1 MHETASRL
9 TLGRILIFWLPLAA
23 TWIMMA
29 VEGPFLSA
37 IIARLAD
44 PTLNLASY
52 GVAFSVALLVEAP
65 IIMVMSATTALV
77 RDRASLDT
85 MKRFVYAL
93 SAIITLIMV
102 GLTLPPVFSFVA
114 QGIIRLPSD
123 VAHLSHLACIAL
135 IPWPGAIGYRRFYQ
149 GILIRNNRTRFV
161 AYGTVVR
168 LSGMGGSALVLAL
181 WTDVPGALVG
191 GCSLAAGVVAE
202 AAATR
207 KMAGGVVRELQHSPE
222 VRQSPLTYARISRF
236 YFPLA
241 LTTILALGV
250 RPVVTFFLGQSK
262 MAIESLAVF
271 PVVHSLV
278 FLFISLSISY
288 QEVIIALLGDEQE
301 NYIPL
306 RNFAL
311 ILALAAGGGLGLL
324 AFTPLSTIWFHQ
336 VSGLSMYLAEF
347 SSVPVQIMTLI
358 PFFWVLVCLQRGVL
372 VNAEQTAPI
381 TKATVAQV
389 STVVVVLVVTIYF
402 LDMVGIIGA
411 ALALVL
417 GGIAGCA
424 YLVPWFLALRRKASA
439 ASSSFETAL

>member
-1 MHETASRL
+1 MHETANRL
-9 TLGRILIFWLPLAA
+9 TLGRILVFWLPLAA

-52 GVAFSVALLVEAP
+52 GVAFSIALLVEAP

-77 RDRASLDT
+77 RDRASLAT

-93 SAIITLIMV
+93 SAIITLIMI
-102 GLTLPPVFSFVA
+102 GLTVPPVFSFVA
-114 QGIIRLPSD
+114 QGIIRLPPD
-123 VAHLSHLACIAL
+123 VAHLSHLACVAL

-149 GILIRNNRTRFV
+149 GVLIRNNRTRFV

-181 WTDVPGALVG
+181 LTDLPGALVG

-222 VRQSPLTYARISRF
+222 VRQNPLTYARISRF

-288 QEVIIALLGDEQE
+288 QEVMIALLGDEQE

-311 ILALAAGGGLGLL
+311 ILALIAGGGLGLL
-324 AFTPLSTIWFHQ
+324 AFTPLSTIWFHH

-347 SSVPVQIMTLI
+347 STVPVQIMTLI

-417 GGIAGCA
+417 GGVAGCA
-424 YLVPWFLALRRKASA
+424 YLVPWFLALRRKANA
-439 ASSSFETAL
+439 ASSPFETAV

>member
-1 MHETASRL
+1 MHTDQPRL
-9 TLGRILIFWLPLAA
+9 SPGKILIFWLPLAA
-23 TWIMMA
+23 TWLMMA

-37 IIARLAD
+37 IIARLTD

-77 RDRASLDT
+77 RDRASMAT
-85 MKRFVYAL
+85 MKRFVYVL
-93 SAIITLIMV
+93 SAVITLIMA
-102 GLTLPPVFSFVA
+102 GLTLPPIFSFLA
-114 QGIIRLPSD
+114 QGIIRLPPD

-161 AYGTVVR
+161 AYGTVIR
-168 LSGMGGSALVLAL
+168 LIGMGGTAGILAL
-181 WTDVPGALVG
+181 LTDVPGALVG

-207 KMAGGVVRELQHSPE
+207 LMAGGVVRRLQEFEGQRHI
-222 VRQSPLTYARISRF
+222 PLTYARISKF

-271 PVVHSLV
+271 PVIHSLV

-288 QEVIIALLGDEQE
+288 QEVIIALIGDKQE
-301 NYIPL
+301 NYLPL
-306 RNFAL
+306 RNFAFF
-311 ILALAAGGGLGLL
+311 LALGAGGGLGLI
-324 AFTPLSTIWFHQ
+324 AFTPLSTIWFHH
-336 VSGLSMYLAEF
+336 VSGLSLHLSEF
-347 SSVPVQIMTLI
+347 SALPVQIMVMI
-358 PFFWVLVCLQRGVL
+358 PFLWVAVSVQRGTL
-372 VNAEQTAPI
+372 VSAEITAPI
-381 TKATVAQV
+381 TKATIAQV
-389 STVVVVLVVTIYF
+389 STVVLVLMITIYF

-411 ALALVL
+411 ALALAF

-424 YLVPWFLALRRKASA
+424 YLIPWFLDLRRKAA
-439 ASSSFETAL
+439 AVSGSKS

>member
-1 MHETASRL
+1 MHAQPNRL
-9 TLGRILIFWLPLAA
+9 TLGRIFIFWIPLAA
-23 TWIMMA
+23 TWLMMA

-52 GVAFSVALLVEAP
+52 GVAFSVALMVEAP

-77 RDRASLDT
+77 RDRYSLAT

-93 SAIITLIMV
+93 SAVITLIMAF
-102 GLTLPPVFSFVA
+102 LTLPPVFSLLA
-114 QGIIRLPSD
+114 QGLIRLPPD
-123 VAHLSHLACIAL
+123 VARISHLACIAL

-149 GILIRNNRTRFV
+149 GILIRNNKTRFV

-168 LSGMGGSALVLAL
+168 LTGMGGTAWVLAL
-181 WTDVPGALVG
+181 FTDIPGALVG
-191 GCSLAAGVVAE
+191 GCALAAGVVAE

-207 KMAGGVVRELQHSPE
+207 KMASGVVRELEHSQE
-222 VRQSPLTYARISRF
+222 TRQSPLTYTRISKF

-250 RPVVTFFLGQSK
+250 RPVVTFFLGQSN

-278 FLFISLSISY
+278 FVFISLSISY
-288 QEVIIALLGDEQE
+288 QEVIIALIGDRQE
-301 NYIPL
+301 NYLPL

-311 ILALAAGGGLGLL
+311 ILALCAGGGLGLI
-324 AFTPLSTIWFHQ
+324 AFTPLSTIWFHH
-336 VSGLSMYLAEF
+336 VSGLSLHLAGF
-347 SSVPVQIMTLI
+347 STAPVQIMTLI
-358 PFFWVLVCLQRGVL
+358 PFLWVLVCLQRGVL
-372 VNAEQTAPI
+372 LSAEISAPI

-389 STVVVVLVVTIYF
+389 STVVLILIITIHL

-417 GGIAGCA
+417 GGIAGCT
-424 YLVPWFLALRRKASA
+424 YLVPWFLSLRRQAVA
-439 ASSSFETAL
+439 PFG

>member
-1 MHETASRL
+1 MHTDTNQLS
-9 TLGRILIFWLPLAA
+9 LGHIFVFWLPLAA
-23 TWIMMA
+23 TWLMMA

-77 RDRASLDT
+77 RDRASMAT
-85 MKRFVYAL
+85 MKRFVYVL
-93 SAIITLIMV
+93 SAVITLIMA
-102 GLTLPPVFSFVA
+102 GLTLPPIFSFLA
-114 QGIIRLPSD
+114 QGIIRLPPD

-168 LSGMGGSALVLAL
+168 LTGMGGTALAL
-181 WTDVPGALVG
+181 ALFTEVPGALVG

-207 KMAGGVVRELQHSPE
+207 LMAGGVVRKLQEHE
-222 VRQSPLTYARISRF
+222 GQRYIPLTYARISKF
-236 YFPLA
+236 YIPLA

-288 QEVIIALLGDEQE
+288 QEVIIALIGDNQE
-301 NYIPL
+301 NYFPL

-311 ILALAAGGGLGLL
+311 LLAVFAGGGLGLI

-336 VSGLSMYLAEF
+336 VSGLSLELARF
-347 SSVPVQIMTLI
+347 SAAPVQIMTLI
-358 PFFWVLVCLQRGVL
+358 PFVWVLVCLQRGVL
-372 VNAEQTAPI
+372 VNAEITAPI
-381 TKATVAQV
+381 TKATIAQV
-389 STVVVVLVVTIYF
+389 STVVLVLTASIYF
-402 LDMVGIIGA
+402 LDIVGIIGA

-417 GGIAGCA
+417 GGMVGCA
-424 YLVPWFLALRRKASA
+424 YQVPWFLALRRKAA
-439 ASSSFETAL
+439 VASGSTP

>member
-1 MHETASRL
+1 MHAQLDRL
-9 TLGRILIFWLPLAA
+9 TLGRIFVFWIPLAA
-23 TWIMMA
+23 TWLMMA

-52 GVAFSVALLVEAP
+52 GVAFSVALMVEAP

-77 RDRASLDT
+77 RDRYSLAT

-93 SAIITLIMV
+93 SAVITLIMAF
-102 GLTLPPVFSFVA
+102 LTLPPVFSFLA
-114 QGIIRLPSD
+114 QGLIRLPPD
-123 VAHLSHLACIAL
+123 VARISHLACIAL

-149 GILIRNNRTRFV
+149 GILIRNNKTRFV

-168 LSGMGGSALVLAL
+168 LTGMGGTAWVLAMF
-181 WTDVPGALVG
+181 TDIPGALVG
-191 GCSLAAGVVAE
+191 GCALAAGVLAE

-207 KMAGGVVRELQHSPE
+207 KMASGVVRELEHSQE
-222 VRQSPLTYARISRF
+222 ARQKPLTYTRIFKF

-250 RPVVTFFLGQSK
+250 RPVVTFFLGQSN

-278 FLFISLSISY
+278 FVFISLSISY
-288 QEVIIALLGDEQE
+288 QEVIIALIGDRQE
-301 NYIPL
+301 NYLPL

-311 ILALAAGGGLGLL
+311 ILALGAGGGLGLI

-336 VSGLSMYLAEF
+336 VSGLSLHLAGF
-347 SSVPVQIMTLI
+347 STTPVQIMTLI
-358 PFFWVLVCLQRGVL
+358 PFLWVLVCLQRGVL
-372 VNAEQTAPI
+372 LSAEISAPI

-389 STVVVVLVVTIYF
+389 ITVVLILIATIHL

-417 GGIAGCA
+417 GGGAGCA
-424 YLVPWFLALRRKASA
+424 YLVPWFLSLRRQAVA
-439 ASSSFETAL
+439 AAG

>member
-1 MHETASRL
+1 MHTDPNRL
-9 TLGRILIFWLPLAA
+9 SLGHILVFWLPLAA
-23 TWIMMA
+23 TWLMMA

-37 IIARLAD
+37 VIARLAD

-52 GVAFSVALLVEAP
+52 GVAFSIALLVEAP

-77 RDRASLDT
+77 RDRASMAT
-85 MKRFVYAL
+85 MKRFVYTL
-93 SAIITLIMV
+93 SAGITLLMA
-102 GLTLPPVFSFVA
+102 GLTLPPVFSLVA
-114 QGIIRLPSD
+114 EGIIRLPAD
-123 VAHLSHLACIAL
+123 VAHISHLACIAL

-168 LSGMGGSALVLAL
+168 LAGMGGTALVLAMF
-181 WTDVPGALVG
+181 TDLPGALVG
-191 GCSLAAGVVAE
+191 GCSLALGVISE

-207 KMAGGVVRELQHSPE
+207 MMAGGVVRKLLEFEGQRHA
-222 VRQSPLTYARISRF
+222 PLTYTRISKF

-250 RPVVTFFLGQSK
+250 RPVVTFFLGQSH

-288 QEVIIALLGDEQE
+288 QEVIIALIGDKQE
-301 NYIPL
+301 NYYPL

-311 ILALAAGGGLGLL
+311 FLALFAGGGLGLI
-324 AFTPLSTIWFHQ
+324 AFTPLSTIWFHH
-336 VSGLSMYLAEF
+336 VSGLSLELARF
-347 SSVPVQIMTLI
+347 SAAPVQIMTLI
-358 PFFWVLVCLQRGVL
+358 PFVWVLVCLQRGVL
-372 VNAEQTAPI
+372 VNAEITAPI

-389 STVVVVLVVTIYF
+389 STVVLVLAITIYF

-424 YLVPWFLALRRKASA
+424 YQIPWFLALRRKEAMA
-439 ASSSFETAL
+439 VPSS